1 LSLQLPSTAREWLA
15 KEEGFTSNFPH
26 CIGAIDGKRIILQ
39 FPAHSGSEY
48 YNYKRTFCIVLLA
61 LVDSNYRFMFA
72 DIGDQGRISDGGV
85 FRNSLLWHKICSN
98 TLNLPSPSPL
108 PGTDKNLPYVF
119 VADGAFALNTNI
131 MKPFPGNQDVGTP
144 KRIFNQRLSSARVVV
159 ENVFGIMASV
169 FRILRKPISLDVEK
183 ASLITMSCILLH
195 NFLRRSETS
204 RNIYTPVGTMD
215 SYINGNL
222 VHVGSWRREQSS
234 SNAIRPIQQ
243 IPRRATTDD
252 MQIRLEY
259 ANYFFNNKI

>member
-15 KEEGFTSNFPH
+15 KEEGFSSNFPH
-26 CIGAIDGKRIILQ
+26 CIGAIDGKHIILQ
-39 FPAHSGSEY
+39 CPAHSGSEY
-48 YNYKRTFCIVLLA
+48 YNYKRTFSIVLQA

-72 DIGDQGRISDGGV
+72 DIGSQGRISDGGV
-85 FRNSLLWHKICSN
+85 FRNSLLWHKLCSN
-98 TLNLPSPSPL
+98 LPPPSPL
-108 PGTDKNLPYVF
+108 PGTNKNLPYVF

-131 MKPFPGNQDVGTP
+131 MKPFPGSQDVGTR
-144 KRIFNQRLSSARVVV
+144 KRIFNRRLLSARVVV
-159 ENVFGIMASV
+159 ENVFGIMSFV

-195 NFLRRSETS
+195 NFMRRSETS

-222 VHVGSWRREQSS
+222 VHAGSWRREQSS
-234 SNAIRPIQQ
+234 SNAIRPIQK
-243 IPRRATTDD
+243 IPRRAKMND

-259 ANYFFNNKI
+259 ANYFFNNKM